1 MGALGAAVFDLG
13 DNACESHIQGPFLL
27 LPEYL
32 QNRAALQYQ
41 MSQRSISNSAWLV
54 TAQLISGDSHADIA

>member
-1 MGALGAAVFDLG
+1 
-13 DNACESHIQGPFLL
+13 
-27 LPEYL
+27 L